1 MEKKMKKI
9 LLIII
14 MTLPYLASAQQEVN
28 ALIDKGNQFYASQ
41 RYEQAVAEYAKALQL
56 DPGNET
62 AKFNHANALYKAGL
76 QVEASQK
83 FTELAST
90 TNNRGMKAKAYYNK
104 GVIFSAQKNLEES
117 IEAYKDALRQDP
129 DDQQARENL
138 QKALLELKRKQPPKQ
153 KEDDKKQD
161 KNQQQKQNQSK
172 LNQREAEQRLR
183 LLAQKERE
191 VQERLQKEKARSGGG
206 SGKDW

>member
-1 MEKKMKKI
+1 MKRLWII
-9 LLIII
+9 LLLSPLSALAQENVNDII
-14 MTLPYLASAQQEVN
+14 AR
-28 ALIDKGNQFYASQ
+28 GNQYYAAQ
-41 RYEQAVAEYAKALQL
+41 KYEQAVAEYVKALQL
-56 DPGNET
+56 EPGNET

-83 FTELAST
+83 FTELAAT
-90 TNNRGMKAKAYYNK
+90 TGDRVMKAKSYYNK
-104 GVIFSAQKNLEES
+104 GVILSAQKNLEES
-117 IEAYKDALRQDP
+117 IESYKDALRQDP

-153 KEDDKKQD
+153 KEDDQKQN

-172 LNQREAEQRLR
+172 LNQKEAEQRLR

>member
-1 MEKKMKKI
+1 MEKKMKKTLII
-9 LLIII
+9 LLLA
-14 MTLPYLASAQQEVN
+14 LPVITAAQQDVN
-28 ALIDKGNQFYASQ
+28 DQIDKGNQYYAAQ
-41 RYEQAVAEYAKALQL
+41 QYEQAVAEYVKALQL

-83 FTELAST
+83 FTELAAT
-90 TNNRGMKAKAYYNK
+90 TTDRGMRAKSYYNK
-104 GVIFSAQKNLEES
+104 GVILSAQKNLEES

-129 DDQQARENL
+129 DDLQARENL

-153 KEDDKKQD
+153 KEDDKKQN